1 MGGSC
6 LQQREPAHPA
16 ASYSYMF
23 ADPLSSLGSYGS
35 RATHCGSAQGSVP
48 GGVNSHSYG
57 TNTHSAHG
65 GPTGQY
71 GKMFFLKKI

>member
-1 MGGSC
+1 MSGSC

-35 RATHCGSAQGSVP
+35 RASHCGSAQGSVS
-48 GGVNSHSYG
+48 GGVNSHPYG
-57 TNTHSAHG
+57 PNSHSHG
-65 GPTGQY
+65 GSGGQY
-71 GKMFFLKKI
+71 HGEF

>member
-1 MGGSC
+1 MSGSC

-35 RATHCGSAQGSVP
+35 RASHCGSAQGSVSA
-48 GGVNSHSYG
+48 GVNSHSSYG
-57 TNTHSAHG
+57 GNTHTAHAG
-65 GPTGQY
+65 AASQY
-71 GKMFFLKKI
+71 HG